1 VSASVEEAQGTFPE
15 LSDGH
20 DAARAAALDLIDDAI
35 RSGGWVLCLGHIQP
49 DGDALGSAL
58 ALAFAIR
65 RVGGRALVSFDPG
78 ELPFGMP
85 PSLSFLPGA
94 DLLVHPDRLPSGSSG
109 PAAVIT
115 FDTGSPE
122 RLGSLARF
130 VAVAEVVDI
139 DAPPVLVVDH
149 HACGT
154 SFGDQRLIDVAAAA
168 TAELVASLI
177 DGLGVS
183 ITPEMAACLYVGL
196 ASDTGSFRYAATSSA
211 SHRLAARLLAA
222 GAPHAQISTQL
233 WDTRPASY
241 LAVLTAALGRVERAG
256 EVIWTYVTARDLE
269 ASGATIEEAEG
280 IVDVLRVAREH
291 EVAVVLKEDTTAAG
305 SRWKVSVRSRGLADV
320 GAACTALG
328 GGGHRLAAGFGA
340 DGEPAEVIA
349 RLQAV
354 LAAGG

>member
-1 VSASVEEAQGTFPE
+1 
-15 LSDGH
+15 
-20 DAARAAALDLIDDAI
+20 
-35 RSGGWVLCLGHIQP
+35 
-49 DGDALGSAL
+49 
-58 ALAFAIR
+58 
-65 RVGGRALVSFDPG
+65 
-78 ELPFGMP
+78 M
-85 PSLSFLPGA
+85 
-94 DLLVHPDRLPSGSSG
+94 
-109 PAAVIT
+109 
-115 FDTGSPE
+115 
-122 RLGSLARF
+122 
-130 VAVAEVVDI
+130 AEVVDI

-222 GAPHAQISTQL
+222 GAPHAQISSQL

-291 EVAVVLKEDTTAAG
+291 EVAVVLKEDDHRCRKSLEGLRTLAWAG
-305 SRWKVSVRSRGLADV
+305 RRRRGLHRARGWRTPV
-320 GAACTALG
+320 GCGLRGRRRACR
-328 GGGHRLAAGFGA
+328 GHR
-340 DGEPAEVIA
+340 